1 MEKSHT
7 QMLISEQE
15 KEKAK
20 FVFLKGMISKK
31 PLMWGTVL
39 KLWAS
44 VSKSPNQQMMVPVV
58 VAVAEVVV
66 VVVVAEVAV
75 ADVAVV
81 VVVALVVVVVVVL
94 VVLVLVVVVAR
105 ICDASCRPEASSRVA
120 PFSAGSPGHRLRSTG
135 SGVLA
140 SPNLVP

>member
-31 PLMWGTVL
+31 PLMKWTVL

-58 VAVAEVVV
+58 VAVAEEVVV
-66 VVVVAEVAV
+66 DHAVEVLLEVGVVAAKDHTEHNIQLPSKIFLAV
-75 ADVAVV
+75 A
-81 VVVALVVVVVVVL
+81 
-94 VVLVLVVVVAR
+94 
-105 ICDASCRPEASSRVA
+105 I
-120 PFSAGSPGHRLRSTG
+120 GHS
-135 SGVLA
+135 
-140 SPNLVP
+140 

>member
-31 PLMWGTVL
+31 PLMKWTVL

-58 VAVAEVVV
+58 VAVAEVVDHAV
-66 VVVVAEVAV
+66 EVLLEVGVVAAKDHTEHNIQLPSKIFLAV
-75 ADVAVV
+75 A
-81 VVVALVVVVVVVL
+81 
-94 VVLVLVVVVAR
+94 
-105 ICDASCRPEASSRVA
+105 I
-120 PFSAGSPGHRLRSTG
+120 GHS
-135 SGVLA
+135 
-140 SPNLVP
+140 